1 MTSMK
6 EKSGKENSMLKAM
19 KVYAEYVSGIET
31 KFGLEYI
38 PEEGCYYGLPEDIDE
53 AAKHELRIAEA
64 LVNGDVEYV

>member
-1 MTSMK
+1 
-6 EKSGKENSMLKAM
+6 MLKAM

-53 AAKHELRIAEA
+53 AAKYELRIAEA
-64 LVNGDVEYV
+64 LENGDIEYV

>member
-6 EKSGKENSMLKAM
+6 ERSGKENDMLKAM

-38 PEEGCYYGLPEDIDE
+38 PEEGYYYGLPEDIDE
-53 AAKHELRIAEA
+53 AAKYELRIAEA
-64 LVNGDVEYV
+64 LENGDVEYV